1 MAFSF
6 PGPSPMWNA
15 FEAFEVGFPHPPSR
29 VAKEAFPRNEGSLK
43 KKISNDDL
51 WGHVEPTNT

>member
-51 WGHVEPTNT
+51 